1 MIDLAFKLIQ
11 IGIILNIVF
20 LLFVTIALF
29 TIVFTL
35 KAQNTYEYN
44 RIISYSKTLGKV
56 SNWQSVANMVIPFYG
71 FSIYCRALKI
81 LLIEDHLFPYFR
93 FKYME
98 TEIDKLRIFK
108 RKT

>member
-1 MIDLAFKLIQ
+1 MIDLAFKIAQ
-11 IGIILNIVF
+11 VGIILNIVF

-29 TIVFTL
+29 AIILTL
-35 KAQNTYEYN
+35 KSHNAHEYN

-56 SNWQSVANMVIPFYG
+56 SNWQSVANIVIPFYG

-98 TEIDKLRIFK
+98 IEIDKLRIFK